1 MNVRGGGRSVAP
13 SSFVATWIEPH
24 RPDGVG
30 DGIGDAFPE
39 GFLIRRI
46 SCDVR

>member
-1 MNVRGGGRSVAP
+1 MNVRGGDRPVAP
-13 SSFVATWIEPH
+13 SSFVATWVEP
-24 RPDGVG
+24 RPPTGVG
-30 DGIGDAFPE
+30 DGTGDAFPE